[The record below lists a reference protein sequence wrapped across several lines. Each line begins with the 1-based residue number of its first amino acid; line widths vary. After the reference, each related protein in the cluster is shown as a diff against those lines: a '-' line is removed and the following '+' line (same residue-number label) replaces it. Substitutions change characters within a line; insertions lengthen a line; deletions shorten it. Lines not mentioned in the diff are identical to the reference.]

1 MKKILFYKR
10 YFNKLIFLLHKSLDI
25 WMSDSSIPP
34 SQRRGAIGYTSLIG
48 GVCSSKKYS
57 IVEYAGFN
65 EIQNAA
71 HELAHRYNL
80 KN

>member
-1 MKKILFYKR
+1 MPGSS
-10 YFNKLIFLLHKSLDI
+10 LL
-25 WMSDSSIPP
+25 P